1 LIEQHWIL
9 GCGHFDRQYLFVV
22 AGGVHE
28 ESRCFLFG
36 GENETVVFKRN
47 NDQLDAF
54 LDALVLVLKRHWA
67 VTHECLLLRDNL
79 SSLVETV
86 ALGDIAFMTKVGL
99 YKLLRV
105 TDEDFSLCWRR
116 KVVEKILVEDTVL
129 GSVRAVNKFVVYF
142 PTDWAYVTVLTD

>member
-1 LIEQHWIL
+1 
-9 GCGHFDRQYLFVV
+9 
-22 AGGVHE
+22 
-28 ESRCFLFG
+28 
-36 GENETVVFKRN
+36 
-47 NDQLDAF
+47 
-54 LDALVLVLKRHWA
+54 
-67 VTHECLLLRDNL
+67 
-79 SSLVETV
+79 VETV

-142 PTDWAYVTVLTD
+142 PTYWAYVTVLTD